1 MPKININ
8 DEVTDGFRV
17 EVGWG
22 PGTWVQVG
30 TTNATSPLV
39 WPAESEDVSEEPAVK
54 PEPFLGWFVTLNRD
68 GINRLIRA
76 LRRARD
82 EALGADA

>member
-1 MPKININ
+1 
-8 DEVTDGFRV
+8 
-17 EVGWG
+17 
-22 PGTWVQVG
+22 
-30 TTNATSPLV
+30 
-39 WPAESEDVSEEPAVK
+39 VK